1 MLFFLRTTPF
11 DEAQLLAQ
19 PLGTFSFVL
28 HSHIPY
34 VLAHGRSP
42 HGTDW
47 LSEAAAETYLPL
59 LDACLRL
66 AAEGLSPKITL
77 GLTPV
82 LVEQLRDPS
91 FQDELSDYLR
101 GKVTSA
107 QANQEHFRR
116 EGNYHMAYLAR
127 YWEDWYGRALTDFEE
142 RHGRD
147 IVGAFK
153 ALQDEG
159 HIEIITSSATHGYS
173 ALLSQDTSVQAQVKT
188 GIQSYE
194 RHFGRKPR
202 GYWLPEC
209 SYRPR
214 YKWAP
219 SVVVPDVP
227 WEPILRKGVDEFLAE
242 NGIQYFFVEGS
253 LLHGG
258 ESLGV
263 YADKFGPLKELYKQ
277 FQKETVQVEYRPY
290 TTYHPYLVDSSGEG
304 KNPPLAV
311 FGRDSATGE
320 QVWSGERGYPGDEWY
335 LEFHKKFVLEK
346 EKSLGLRFWRIS
358 QDKADIGSKSPYE
371 PHQAEERA
379 KVHAAHFV
387 PLIKEV
393 LKAQNDPTA
402 IVTAVYDTELFGHW
416 WFEGP
421 QFLYHALRELAL
433 DPEVTLQTVGEY
445 LEKNPA
451 TLPATLPE
459 GSWGEGGFHY
469 IWLNEETAWSWKL
482 VYEVESEMSQLAKDY
497 SDNPACRTILNQ
509 AAREALLLMASDWQF
524 CISTGG
530 AKDYSEVR
538 IRNHFDNFQALAGLV
553 RRAGAGEKLS
563 VGDWK
568 NIAEC
573 EARDCVFPDI
583 EPRWF
588 AEVEHPAEPN

>member
-1 MLFFLRTTPF
+1 MLFFLRTTLF
-11 DEAQLLAQ
+11 HEAHLLAQ

-66 AAEGLSPKITL
+66 VAEGLSPKITL

-101 GKVTSA
+101 GKVASA

-127 YWEDWYGRALTDFEE
+127 YWEDWYGRALTDFEA

-153 ALQDEG
+153 ALQDAG

-173 ALLSQDTSVQAQVKT
+173 ALLSQDTSIQAQVKT

-242 NGIQYFFVEGS
+242 NGIKYFFVEGS

-277 FQKETVQVEYRPY
+277 FQNATVQVEYRPY

-311 FGRDSATGE
+311 FGRDSATGQ
-320 QVWSGERGYPGDEWY
+320 QVWSGEHGYPGDEWY

-358 QDKADIGSKSPYE
+358 ENKADIGAKSLYDPL
-371 PHQAEERA
+371 QAEERA
-379 KVHAAHFV
+379 KAHAAHFV
-387 PLIKEV
+387 PLVKDV
-393 LKAQNDPTA
+393 LRAQNDPTA
-402 IVTAVYDTELFGHW
+402 IITAVYDTELFGHW

-445 LEKNPA
+445 LEQNPA
-451 TLPATLPE
+451 TLPVTLPE

-482 VYEVESEMSQLAKDY
+482 VYEVEAEMSQLAKDY
-497 SDNPACRTILNQ
+497 AENAAARPILNQ

-538 IRNHFDNFQALAGLV
+538 LRNHYDNFQALAGLV
-553 RRAGAGEKLS
+553 RRAGAGEELS
-563 VGDWK
+563 IGDWK

-573 EARDCVFPDI
+573 EARDSVFPDI
-583 EPRWF
+583 EPKWF
-588 AEVEHPAEPN
+588 AAVEFPAE

>member
-1 MLFFLRTTPF
+1 M
-11 DEAQLLAQ
+11 AQ

-242 NGIQYFFVEGS
+242 NGIKYFFVEGS

-451 TLPATLPE
+451 TLPVTLPE

-538 IRNHFDNFQALAGLV
+538 LRNHFDNFQALAGLV

-588 AEVEHPAEPN
+588 AEVEHPAE

>member
-1 MLFFLRTTPF
+1 M
-11 DEAQLLAQ
+11 AQ

-451 TLPATLPE
+451 TLPVTLPE

-538 IRNHFDNFQALAGLV
+538 LRNHFDNFQALAGLV

-588 AEVEHPAEPN
+588 AEVEHPAE